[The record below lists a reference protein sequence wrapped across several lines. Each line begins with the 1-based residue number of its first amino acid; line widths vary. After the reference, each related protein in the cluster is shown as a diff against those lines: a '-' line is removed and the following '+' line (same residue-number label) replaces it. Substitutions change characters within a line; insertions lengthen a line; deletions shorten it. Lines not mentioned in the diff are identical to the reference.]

1 MPIMPTNL
9 IQTLSPVPEHAPK
22 LASRAKSST
31 ATVSIP
37 PPDPPQDA
45 PSATPDRNSTNPT
58 AQLQTKDPRTPSS
71 ISSESS
77 TSSAATSYKHVVSS
91 IPSSIEYTSD
101 SIFLLCQLRPNKD
114 NSALT
119 AYALNS
125 LHCDGSAP
133 EFIRTLV
140 TLTFKTQPTP
150 PSIHN
155 KIDLRSIAFVG
166 STGSS
171 PTYSL
176 RFSTVLN
183 VKPGQTTT
191 YARHN
196 TPPYTNLQTFLHSF
210 VFEKWHTRSPIN
222 LNVPPS
228 AIQSVQFLIPTV
240 NHPVSK
246 PIAYISGLPPQLF
259 GKKYPHTSLLIDSLH
274 SSVCPHLGASK
285 LHHLAYFKQAL
296 GIQAHNKYTLKQ
308 NQHEELYLLHVS
320 NVQDQY
326 QLSKIHFSPQT
337 HSQPIT
343 ILGVPVAFLPIASRP
358 PAHDSAGIKL
368 YYTNLD
374 QTIHDIRARKEV
386 IYKIP
391 HVTTDVFK
399 DPLHPDT
406 RETILKNKH
415 ILTYTMVHAYN
426 KPIQTRL
433 FLKHALPDSDQEG
446 AIRSWFSKD
455 ERQAIFSPMTTTSTA
470 SPLPSDKLLSNV
482 FRSLPSSLDI
492 FAKTLG
498 FDVLAP
504 TPATPSTLGDAS
516 ISSVDHNA
524 PTAPPVPTFAPP
536 PIITQPQSITNVHLE
551 PLSKKRPPSSPAS
564 IASTETI
571 ENSPKSPPTTTNTA
585 ATASSFQLPATQP
598 LGDLATPDPITIPD
612 QPTAPTKST
621 SSSTKPSLPCS
632 TPSHDDSDSDDE
644 SLPLDRELSVRIL
657 SHSEAIYNAVP
668 SELKA
673 FVQSDILTDLAHFV
687 YKSGNEIHALQQAQS
702 DLIAHARKSEKK
714 YKKIFKKKKKS
725 SKKKTKL
732 ATTHDV

>member
-1 MPIMPTNL
+1 
-9 IQTLSPVPEHAPK
+9 
-22 LASRAKSST
+22 
-31 ATVSIP
+31 
-37 PPDPPQDA
+37 
-45 PSATPDRNSTNPT
+45 
-58 AQLQTKDPRTPSS
+58 
-71 ISSESS
+71 
-77 TSSAATSYKHVVSS
+77 
-91 IPSSIEYTSD
+91 
-101 SIFLLCQLRPNKD
+101 
-114 NSALT
+114 LT

-183 VKPGQTTT
+183 VKPGQNTT

-196 TPPYTNLQTFLHSF
+196 TPPYTDLQTFLHSF
-210 VFEKWHTRSPIN
+210 VFEKWHTRSPID

-259 GKKYPHTSLLIDSLH
+259 GKKYLHTSLLIDSLH
-274 SSVCPHLGASK
+274 SSVRPHLGASK

-296 GIQAHNKYTLKQ
+296 GVQARNKYTLKQ
-308 NQHEELYLLHVS
+308 NHHEELYLLHVS

-326 QLSKIHFSPQT
+326 QLSKILFSPQT
-337 HSQPIT
+337 HSKPIT

-358 PAHDSAGIKL
+358 PAHDTAAIKQ

-374 QTIHDIRARKEV
+374 QTIHDIRARKDV

-391 HVTTDVFK
+391 YVTTDVFK
-399 DPLHPDT
+399 DPLHADT

-415 ILTYTMVHAYN
+415 ILTYTVVHAYN

-433 FLKHALPDSDQEG
+433 FLKQPLPDSNQEG
-446 AIRSWFSKD
+446 AIRSWFNKD

-482 FRSLPSSLDI
+482 LRTLPSSLDI

-498 FDVLAP
+498 FDVAAP

-516 ISSVDHNA
+516 ISSVDNA
-524 PTAPPVPTFAPP
+524 TTAPPVPTFAPP
-536 PIITQPQSITNVHLE
+536 PIITQPQPFTNVHLE
-551 PLSKKRPPSSPAS
+551 PLSNKRPPTSPAS
-564 IASTETI
+564 ITSVETT
-571 ENSPKSPPTTTNTA
+571 ENSPTSPPKTTNTQVS
-585 ATASSFQLPATQP
+585 ASSFQLPTTQP
-598 LGDLATPDPITIPD
+598 LGDLTTPDPISTPT
-612 QPTAPTKST
+612 QPNAPTKPPSSSIKPTLPCTT
-621 SSSTKPSLPCS
+621 SSQ
-632 TPSHDDSDSDDE
+632 DDSESDDD
-644 SLPLDRELSVRIL
+644 SLPLARELSVRIL
-657 SHSEAIYNAVP
+657 SYTESIRNAVP

-673 FVQSDILTDLAHFV
+673 FIQSDILTNLAHFV
-687 YKSGNEIHALQQAQS
+687 YKSGDETHALLQAQS
-702 DLIAHARKSEKK
+702 DLIAHARKAEKK

-725 SKKKTKL
+725 SKKRAKL
-732 ATTHDV
+732 TTTTTHAV